1 MLSES
6 FPPPARFAAAG
17 VCLGLAWWAFGRKG
31 AATRRPWVVWAAGFA
46 AAWLVLA
53 GEGFVFLFSRGAR
66 WWLPTVA
73 VGIAGSWF
81 VLRATRGTTFGRRLA
96 AGAVLLMIAS
106 PFLSRASAV
115 LESRY
120 DLTGRL
126 SGWTGLSIW
135 ELNDVVGEGLGG
147 VAMFLTAA
155 LIAVAVWRPP
165 TPPVPDDARTDG

>member
-1 MLSES
+1 MLSEF
-6 FPPPARFAAAG
+6 FPPSARFVAAG

-31 AATRRPWVVWAAGFA
+31 LPRRRPRVVWAAGFA

-81 VLRATRGTTFGRRLA
+81 VLRGERGTTIGRRLA
-96 AGAVLLMIAS
+96 AGAVLLMVAS
-106 PFLSRASAV
+106 PFLSRAGAV
-115 LESRY
+115 LETRY

-126 SGWTGLSIW
+126 SGWAGLSIW

-155 LIAVAVWRPP
+155 LIAVAAWRPP
-165 TPPVPDDARTDG
+165 APSFPDHARTDG